1 MTRPLADINRD
12 GHAAL
17 VRALGV
23 VDALRFLRQFD
34 TGRGDYT
41 AERHTWLGDV
51 SLDELIAE
59 ARKTDE
65 QRTAE

>member
-1 MTRPLADINRD
+1 MTRPLVDINRD

-23 VDALRFLRQFD
+23 VDAFRFLRQFD

-41 AERHTWLGDV
+41 AERHTWIGEV
-51 SLDELIAE
+51 SLDDLVAE
-59 ARKTDE
+59 AREIDA
-65 QRTAE
+65 QREVE